1 MPAIPYPELMHD
13 HPLHGGEGYGFL
25 PWESMEA
32 NFNAEDLS
40 HLLEAKVHGPPPTMG
55 YGPLKNPAS
64 MSQMTA
70 IQKRSFKRAYARAL
84 RDGAAWYRGN
94 YMTPQ
99 DFPSHMPR
107 PMHPSPNR
115 CANVPTKQYTPP
127 PIKQRLNVIQYNV
140 GGLSTHKLEEVK
152 QWGLHIQADVIVLT
166 ETRWSFS
173 SEWSDGVWHALHS
186 GTPTDRADGILIL
199 FRASSIMESQIGS
212 VALLPGRLIHVRIHY
227 RQRACDFLCCYNF
240 MDDRSTA
247 RLNQRHQFWN
257 ELDACIS
264 QIPNRNSILIAG
276 DMNCSVGMDPPSVG
290 TSFFTWQD
298 HHCQGPQHRDMT
310 TFQQIIRK
318 HHLTILNGWNASSG
332 PTFHNGLTASR
343 IDFFLTRTS
352 DADGVALDVKY
363 LTQAEIVPLTGPRHV
378 PLLCSIKKFHFS
390 YKDSHSF
397 SGYTY
402 FQRQQCRLDWRND
415 AATWHQMLTDTGH
428 AFYAMCDTSMQD
440 ADAIQS
446 FHDTLSPWFLRSYP
460 LRSKPK
466 NRTQD
471 DNAGLIQQKWYYHRQ
486 VLANKSLTLRALF
499 HVWRCQSKYASLHRE
514 HKRSTKQLKKQRF
527 FDLVASVQVAANK
540 HDSFEVHQVI
550 SKYTPKQPKKKIQ
563 LRNADGSPASPDE
576 AMKLT
581 TDFVAE
587 IWHGPAQVDLGH
599 RDPPGVPFTVQELEH
614 ELSQLP
620 HNKSVAKPFIPALV
634 LKMHSAIIAPWLHAH
649 LTQWWST
656 TSPYIPSLWKRA
668 WVTLIP
674 KPHKSPSKVS
684 NLRCIALQEPLG
696 KCVLGALTKKLQ
708 QAVGPALKTHPQFA
722 FLPNRSTGDAI
733 RRVAAHCDEV
743 RCLIKTQRRSAQQR
757 AAHVAFFQCCGG
769 LQIFLDIQRAFDQL
783 PRQQLFDH
791 LDTLHDLPE
800 ITTLMAQWH
809 SDTDYCVEQSGRTE
823 LVSTG
828 CGVCQ
833 GCRAAPLL
841 WNCFLDQ
848 LFQKLSNKI
857 NPEWVTKTLTA
868 FADDIHQ
875 GSIFRSKHQLMTE
888 LTRLGYLLDALE
900 DMGLKLSLEKSHILI
915 DIAGTHGRKIRSQLL
930 KRDGT
935 HTYIEIP
942 RANGSY
948 SCIPVKKTAEYLGT
962 CMSYANFEHLTFEKR
977 VRCARITFHRLRRW
991 LHTPHIALT
1000 HRLQLWRAS
1009 VLTTLMY
1016 GLLAVNITMPILKR
1030 FQQVVFGMY
1039 RQLTRN
1045 HSYRTRE
1052 SHQMILHRYHLEHP
1066 LHVLTR
1072 HVQQLQSL
1080 IGQRTQFLQPD
1091 DIVLAVDWSTL
1102 QQNLQLIHVALEV
1115 QATPHPTADSQLEVP
1130 DPLQYA
1136 CPSCPHVASS
1146 LPNLRRHQTTV
1157 HGCTQFRTSLGHAM
1171 SCSVGG
1177 LPQCTFCYQT
1187 FSTWRQ
1193 FQIHLDRQ
1201 CCQARPCDPRVNLD
1215 ALLREEEE
1223 QRVLRLH
1230 QGLTELLQTKP
1241 YGADLLQIV
1250 RDRNWNRLMDLRLA
1264 CEALAAQC
1272 CICDF
1277 HFNRPQELHNHLRVH
1292 HPQWTPH
1299 TFTKASQ
1306 LCRGFALNSPCR
1318 YCSKS
1323 FRQAHSCP
1331 ILTQVAML
1339 LLHMPTDAGP
1349 VASPPPEALRCE
1361 VCGFRTHSIHD
1372 IHRHLADTHR
1382 LAFHD
1387 WQPERD
1393 LMGKDPAC
1401 SHCSKCFTD
1410 VSAVRQ
1416 HVTLGQ
1422 CPMFDPNRSPFLLP
1436 IAPMWNQL
1444 LQSGDFQ
1451 PALQDAMCRLRMTL
1465 HCAQCGAAYTR
1476 SNDLM
1481 LHLQTAH
1488 SVMWNK
1494 AQALTKYLLKILLPM
1509 HSCVCNPSLNKVT
1522 LTHVCPF
1529 YRQIAMLAT
1538 RSTVEVFLPWPTDRG
1553 QLDTLL
1559 QHSVSHAI
1567 CAPLKEAVHAR
1578 QVRLILSDP
1587 GLQAFLREH
1596 CVLCGGVF
1604 HPALLRDHILQV
1616 HASNLEEITDLLPF
1630 LYDEYTNAA
1639 HTDYQCAQCNQIFN
1653 LPLLGDPPLA
1663 EQHARQTLALA
1674 HYQQCPVIHQLCLLL
1689 QHGRV
1694 RQRAIEWA
1702 GNPGA
1707 AGDFW
1712 SPGTT
1717 PQEGQ
1722 QGPKRRRKGSKEG
1735 QDPAQGSGNRSD
1747 PGPTAGGATDGQAS
1761 HQTGHGQQP
1770 DEKARLLRL
1779 LHANGA
1785 GVCHP
1790 CPDSQSQELASRDGS
1805 AGGADENSRM
1815 ETPEGNDDADLGA
1828 DPSSTA
1834 EAPLRVHT
1842 DGCPLPDGGASQ
1854 CPEHQGGVLFPT
1866 MGCHQQN
1873 PDPDRSGSNSHGQ
1886 DETLCG
1892 PICGDNLRRGQH
1904 PEIPQPSHLGDHQM
1918 TPWLLQISLRCDEL
1932 QTLLETLAGCKVWNL
1947 LGASLKMHTMHHSH
1961 QAQQLQNLLGKGK
1974 SAGKGKAKR

>member
-1 MPAIPYPELMHD
+1 M
-13 HPLHGGEGYGFL
+13 
-25 PWESMEA
+25 
-32 NFNAEDLS
+32 
-40 HLLEAKVHGPPPTMG
+40 
-55 YGPLKNPAS
+55 
-64 MSQMTA
+64 
-70 IQKRSFKRAYARAL
+70 
-84 RDGAAWYRGN
+84 
-94 YMTPQ
+94 
-99 DFPSHMPR
+99 
-107 PMHPSPNR
+107 
-115 CANVPTKQYTPP
+115 
-127 PIKQRLNVIQYNV
+127 
-140 GGLSTHKLEEVK
+140 
-152 QWGLHIQADVIVLT
+152 
-166 ETRWSFS
+166 
-173 SEWSDGVWHALHS
+173 
-186 GTPTDRADGILIL
+186 
-199 FRASSIMESQIGS
+199 
-212 VALLPGRLIHVRIHY
+212 
-227 RQRACDFLCCYNF
+227 
-240 MDDRSTA
+240 
-247 RLNQRHQFWN
+247 
-257 ELDACIS
+257 
-264 QIPNRNSILIAG
+264 
-276 DMNCSVGMDPPSVG
+276 
-290 TSFFTWQD
+290 
-298 HHCQGPQHRDMT
+298 
-310 TFQQIIRK
+310 
-318 HHLTILNGWNASSG
+318 
-332 PTFHNGLTASR
+332 
-343 IDFFLTRTS
+343 
-352 DADGVALDVKY
+352 
-363 LTQAEIVPLTGPRHV
+363 
-378 PLLCSIKKFHFS
+378 
-390 YKDSHSF
+390 
-397 SGYTY
+397 
-402 FQRQQCRLDWRND
+402 
-415 AATWHQMLTDTGH
+415 
-428 AFYAMCDTSMQD
+428 
-440 ADAIQS
+440 
-446 FHDTLSPWFLRSYP
+446 
-460 LRSKPK
+460 
-466 NRTQD
+466 
-471 DNAGLIQQKWYYHRQ
+471 
-486 VLANKSLTLRALF
+486 
-499 HVWRCQSKYASLHRE
+499 
-514 HKRSTKQLKKQRF
+514 
-527 FDLVASVQVAANK
+527 
-540 HDSFEVHQVI
+540 
-550 SKYTPKQPKKKIQ
+550 
-563 LRNADGSPASPDE
+563 
-576 AMKLT
+576 
-581 TDFVAE
+581 
-587 IWHGPAQVDLGH
+587 
-599 RDPPGVPFTVQELEH
+599 
-614 ELSQLP
+614 
-620 HNKSVAKPFIPALV
+620 
-634 LKMHSAIIAPWLHAH
+634 
-649 LTQWWST
+649 
-656 TSPYIPSLWKRA
+656 
-668 WVTLIP
+668 
-674 KPHKSPSKVS
+674 
-684 NLRCIALQEPLG
+684 
-696 KCVLGALTKKLQ
+696 
-708 QAVGPALKTHPQFA
+708 
-722 FLPNRSTGDAI
+722 
-733 RRVAAHCDEV
+733 
-743 RCLIKTQRRSAQQR
+743 IKTQRRSAQQR
-757 AAHVAFFQCCGG
+757 AVHVEFFQCCGG

-809 SDTDYCVEQSGRTE
+809 SDTDYCVEHSGRSE

-828 CGVCQ
+828 CGVRQ

-848 LFQKLSNKI
+848 LFQKLSHKI
-857 NPEWVTKTLTA
+857 NPEWVKKTLTA

-888 LTRLGYLLDALE
+888 LTRLGFLLDALE
-900 DMGLKLSLEKSHILI
+900 EMGLKLSLEKSHILI

-935 HTYIEIP
+935 HTYLEIP

-948 SCIPVKKTAEYLGT
+948 SCIPVKKTADYLGT

-977 VRCARITFHRLRRW
+977 VQCARITFHRVRRW

-1045 HSYRTRE
+1045 HSSRTRD
-1052 SHQMILHRYHLEHP
+1052 SHQMVLQRYQLEHP

-1091 DIVLAVDWSTL
+1091 DIVLTVDWSTL
-1102 QQNLQLIHVALEV
+1102 HQNLQLIHVALEV
-1115 QATPHPTADSQLEVP
+1115 QSTPHPTADSQLEVP
-1130 DPLQYA
+1130 DPLIYA
-1136 CPSCPHVASS
+1136 CPLCSHVASS

-1201 CCQARPCDPRVNLD
+1201 CCQVRPCDQRVNLD

-1230 QGLTELLQTKP
+1230 QGLTETLQTKP
-1241 YGADLLQIV
+1241 YGADLLQLV
-1250 RDRNWNRLMDLRLA
+1250 RDHNWNRLVDLRPA
-1264 CEALAAQC
+1264 CEALAEQC

-1277 HFNRPQELHNHLRVH
+1277 HFSQPQELHNHLRVH

-1306 LCRGFALNSPCR
+1306 LCRGFAQNSPCR

-1349 VASPPPEALRCE
+1349 VASPPQEALRCE
-1361 VCGFRTHSIHD
+1361 VCGFRAHSIHD
-1372 IHRHLADTHR
+1372 VHRHLADTHR

-1401 SHCSKCFTD
+1401 SHCSKCFAD

-1436 IAPMWNQL
+1436 IAPMWDQL
-1444 LQSGDFQ
+1444 LQTGDFQ
-1451 PALQDAMCRLRMTL
+1451 PALQDSMCRLRMTL

-1494 AQALTKYLLKILLPM
+1494 AQAMTKYLLKILLPL

-1529 YRQIAMLAT
+1529 FRQIAMLAT

-1553 QLDTLL
+1553 KLDNLL
-1559 QHSVSHAI
+1559 HHSVNHAVG
-1567 CAPLKEAVHAR
+1567 ASLKEAVHAR

-1587 GLQAFLREH
+1587 GLQAYLREH
-1596 CVLCGGVF
+1596 CVLCGGIF

-1663 EQHARQTLALA
+1663 EQHARQTLVLA

-1694 RQRAIEWA
+1694 RPSAAERERD
-1702 GNPGA
+1702 PRA
-1707 AGDFW
+1707 AGDLW
-1712 SPGTT
+1712 SSGTA

-1735 QDPAQGSGNRSD
+1735 QDSAQGSGNRSD
-1747 PGPTAGGATDGQAS
+1747 PGPTTGGASDGQAS
-1761 HQTGHGQQP
+1761 HPTGCGQQP
-1770 DEKARLLRL
+1770 DAKARLLRL

-1785 GVCHP
+1785 GVGRP
-1790 CPDSQSQELASRDGS
+1790 CPDSQGQELASRDGS
-1805 AGGADENSRM
+1805 AGGADENSGM
-1815 ETPEGNDDADLGA
+1815 ETPEGNVDADLGA
-1828 DPSSTA
+1828 DPSTAA

-1842 DGCPLPDGGASQ
+1842 DGPPLPDSGASQ

-1866 MGCHQQN
+1866 MGCHQQD

-1892 PICGDNLRRGQH
+1892 PVCGDNLRRGQH
-1904 PEIPQPSHLGDHQM
+1904 PEVPQPSHLGRSTDDSVAS
-1918 TPWLLQISLRCDEL
+1918 PDIPALRRVADVAGDPGWLQGLEPPGSFVEDAYNASKPSSSTAAESSGQREECWERQSQALSHVDPFDRRALLSALSLIVLLNPSNQCYINAAMMATLWAILSRTDFQPSDLGPKATLIASCIISSWPRDL
-1932 QTLLETLAGCKVWNL
+1932 
-1947 LGASLKMHTMHHSH
+1947 
-1961 QAQQLQNLLGKGK
+1961 
-1974 SAGKGKAKR
+1974 